1 MGRHAAPLVRPSPA
15 GRGQRDRT
23 EPAVTIEDEKDV
35 WNDYAD
41 WPVPGTAT
49 VNLFLRGAGEAAPGT
64 FTGSAGGGRGSTLSF
79 VGSNSTSETNYMNSP
94 EGAQAN
100 RRVFLSPPL
109 KSDVRLSGRA
119 QLDLLASLSTDQSDL
134 GVLVVDYNAAPFD
147 MVTRGNEGVRNTAT
161 RTCWGAAGD
170 GTPCDIGETC
180 TESPETVDTACY
192 LEVAKPTQSVT
203 QWRVTRGT
211 LDSSN
216 RDSLWYQA
224 AQPVTIGQQYEFSI
238 PTMPTEHTFK
248 AGHRIG
254 VVVTGHLFGN
264 TAAFEGGRAST
275 NGSVITMDAKASKLS
290 LPVVG
295 GRQAA
300 LAAGL
305 F

>member
-1 MGRHAAPLVRPSPA
+1 M
-15 GRGQRDRT
+15 
-23 EPAVTIEDEKDV
+23 
-35 WNDYAD
+35 
-41 WPVPGTAT
+41 
-49 VNLFLRGAGEAAPGT
+49 
-64 FTGSAGGGRGSTLSF
+64 
-79 VGSNSTSETNYMNSP
+79 
-94 EGAQAN
+94 
-100 RRVFLSPPL
+100 
-109 KSDVRLSGRA
+109 
-119 QLDLLASLSTDQSDL
+119 
-134 GVLVVDYNAAPFD
+134 
-147 MVTRGNEGVRNTAT
+147 
-161 RTCWGAAGD
+161 
-170 GTPCDIGETC
+170 
-180 TESPETVDTACY
+180 
-192 LEVAKPTQSVT
+192 
-203 QWRVTRGT
+203 

-224 AQPVTIGQQYEFSI
+224 AAPVTIGQQYAFSI